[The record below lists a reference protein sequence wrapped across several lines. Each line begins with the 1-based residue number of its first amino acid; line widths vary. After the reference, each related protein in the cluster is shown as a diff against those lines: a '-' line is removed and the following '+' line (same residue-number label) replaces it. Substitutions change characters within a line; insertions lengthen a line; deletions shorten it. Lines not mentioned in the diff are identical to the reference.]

1 MKLTAGQPNQIL
13 AGPIGQPGKKLSMT
27 PGVCNHCWCSVRVPG
42 CISDEQTVI
51 SGVPQG
57 TVLGPV
63 LFLILMSDIDKDISE
78 SKVVSFADDTRIYH
92 QIDSDDSTNQ
102 LQTDL
107 NKMYDWSVTNNMLFK
122 C

>member
-1 MKLTAGQPNQIL
+1 MLGKL
-13 AGPIGQPGKKLSMT
+13 
-27 PGVCNHCWCSVRVPG
+27 GVWIHNFLQERLQYVRVPG
-42 CISDEQTVI
+42 DISDERTVM

-63 LFLILMSDIDKDISE
+63 LFFILMSDIDKDISE
-78 SKVVSFADDTRIYH
+78 SNVVSFADDTRIYH

-107 NKMYDWSVTNNMLFK
+107 NKMYNWSVTNNMLLNATKFQ
-122 C
+122 

>member
-1 MKLTAGQPNQIL
+1 M
-13 AGPIGQPGKKLSMT
+13 
-27 PGVCNHCWCSVRVPG
+27 
-42 CISDEQTVI
+42 I

-102 LQTDL
+102 LQIDL
-107 NKMYDWSVTNNMLFK
+107 NKMYNWSVTNNMLFNASK
-122 C
+122 FQSICYSSHASVDSKFIYKEHEDNPIGLIMLKT

>member
-1 MKLTAGQPNQIL
+1 MG
-13 AGPIGQPGKKLSMT
+13 
-27 PGVCNHCWCSVRVPG
+27 
-42 CISDEQTVI
+42 ISDEQTVI

-78 SKVVSFADDTRIYH
+78 SKVVSFADATRIYR

-102 LQTDL
+102 LQTDP
-107 NKMYDWSVTNNMLFK
+107 NKMYNWSVTNNMLFNASK
-122 C
+122 FQSIQICNSSTRNLAIP